1 MAAASMPEETLG
13 LNHIDEAAFE
23 TIQTW
28 AVAAMA
34 IVTATA
40 TAMASPRR
48 PAHLHRPAS
57 ALAPLDSILL
67 PTQWMQR
74 RPVPKV

>member
-1 MAAASMPEETLG
+1 MPEETLG
-13 LNHIDEAAFE
+13 LYHIDEAVFE

-28 AVAAMA
+28 AGAAMA

-48 PAHLHRPAS
+48 PAHLHRLAS
-57 ALAPLDSILL
+57 ARAQLDSIPL
-67 PTQWMQR
+67 PTRWMQR